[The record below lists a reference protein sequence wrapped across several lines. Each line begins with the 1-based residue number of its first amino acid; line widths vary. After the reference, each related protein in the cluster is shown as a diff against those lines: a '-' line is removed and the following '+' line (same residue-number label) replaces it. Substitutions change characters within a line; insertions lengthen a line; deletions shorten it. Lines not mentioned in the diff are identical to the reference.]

1 MSGQE
6 ENISLRKNVINALE
20 KPAAQPAS
28 SGTGTILQNISRQSA
43 TVLVS
48 RGALLVLGL
57 ASNILLSRVLGPTGL
72 GKYQLGY
79 VLVQLVTSFCVLG
92 LDKALM
98 RYFPILQARG
108 VGGRR
113 LLLIQGAGAVIAIS
127 LAFSAVLLLLAPAL
141 AVSYF
146 HSSDMK
152 GVVQMFCLY
161 LPFFALARFLTGAVA
176 AIKRVDFGSQ
186 ITNIFTPALF
196 LLGLAVVA
204 MTPTGIYGAITARS
218 VSMFVATLVLVWFLL
233 RHLPNDS
240 NGSSE
245 AGHFKGY
252 ALLSLPLFFVGLG
265 YLLLGQMDTIMLGH
279 FVNAKEVGVYAVAV
293 RISAFVLLGLE
304 IILPI
309 VGPFWAQF
317 SENGDLLSTRSL
329 FGTVTKWTSQA
340 GLLIFAFIVVFRVE
354 LLRVFGKGFEPGATV
369 VWVLCLGQ
377 LANAASGPTGQLLSM
392 SGNQRLEVINTVAM
406 VGVNFALNLFLIPR
420 IGINGAA
427 LATGLSIVSINLIK
441 LLQVYFLF
449 GLQPYST
456 KYLKGVVAVG
466 SASFSCYAVR
476 VFLFHY
482 GVGLYGI
489 LFVAGVIFF
498 VTAALAFWTLGLDEE
513 DKVALLSLRRRKA
526 RF

>member
-1 MSGQE
+1 MG
-6 ENISLRKNVINALE
+6 INALE
-20 KPAAQPAS
+20 KPAVQSTP
-28 SGTGTILQNISRQSA
+28 SGTGSILQNVSRQGA

-98 RYFPILQARG
+98 RYFPLLQARG

-113 LLLIQGAGAVIAIS
+113 LLLIQGAGMVISLS
-127 LAFSAVLLLLAPAL
+127 LAFSGGLLLLAPVL
-141 AVSYF
+141 AESYF
-146 HSSDMK
+146 HSPDMK

-161 LPFFALARFLTGAVA
+161 LPFFALTRFFTGAVA

-186 ITNIFTPALF
+186 ITNILTPALF
-196 LLGLAVVA
+196 LVGLAVVA
-204 MTPTGIYGAITARS
+204 MTQTGLYGAITGRS
-218 VSMFVATLVLVWFLL
+218 VSMFVATVIFVWFLL
-233 RHLPNDS
+233 RHLPNNS
-240 NGSSE
+240 NRPRE

-252 ALLSLPLFFVGLG
+252 VLLSLPLFFVGLG

-279 FVNAKEVGVYAVAV
+279 FVSEKEVGVYSVAV

-304 IILPI
+304 IVLPI

-317 SENGDLLSTRSL
+317 AETGDLLSTKSL

-369 VWVLCLGQ
+369 VWILCLGQ
-377 LANAASGPTGQLLSM
+377 LANVASGPTGQLLSM
-392 SGNQRLEVINTVAM
+392 SGKQRLEVFNTVAM

-420 IGINGAA
+420 IGMNGAA
-427 LATGLSIVSINLIK
+427 VATGLSIVSINLIK

-449 GLQPYST
+449 GLQPYTT

-466 SASFSCYAVR
+466 IASLSCYAVR
-476 VFLFHY
+476 VFLFHHD
-482 GVGLYGI
+482 VGPYGI
-489 LFVAGVIFF
+489 LFVGGVIFF

-513 DKVALLSLRRRKA
+513 DKVALRSLRRRKA
-526 RF
+526 RLDCSGTLN